1 MTRVN
6 LSLALCVRVGF
17 IHNKRYTF
25 CICPLGYRFVFI
37 FWSLPLIQKGIFV
50 VPAGKAVWDVLM
62 NLLSWARGSQFKLL
76 HLKCY
81 REQKAEEGQSKAAFS
96 ACKRAGMYLHPSI
109 DYCVGGQ

>member
-1 MTRVN
+1 
-6 LSLALCVRVGF
+6 
-17 IHNKRYTF
+17 
-25 CICPLGYRFVFI
+25 
-37 FWSLPLIQKGIFV
+37 
-50 VPAGKAVWDVLM
+50 M

-96 ACKRAGMYLHPSI
+96 VCKRAGMYLHPSI

>member
-25 CICPLGYRFVFI
+25 YICPQDIDLYLF

-50 VPAGKAVWDVLM
+50 VPIGKAVWDVLM
-62 NLLSWARGSQFKLL
+62 NLLSRARGSQFKLL

-81 REQKAEEGQSKAAFS
+81 REIKAEEGQSKAAFS